1 LVRVKKT
8 KGGEKMALW
17 KCSKCGTTKESRCKP
32 KKCPSCG
39 EADTMIKEE
48 TQGNAKGTK
57 GCSSKK
63 TCKKK
68 SS

>member
-1 LVRVKKT
+1 
-8 KGGEKMALW
+8 MALW